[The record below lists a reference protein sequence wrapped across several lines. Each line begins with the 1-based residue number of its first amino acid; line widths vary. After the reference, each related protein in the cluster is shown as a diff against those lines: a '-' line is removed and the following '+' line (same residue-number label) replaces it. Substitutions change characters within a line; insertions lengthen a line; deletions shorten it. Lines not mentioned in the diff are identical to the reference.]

1 MKIIIAGAGE
11 VGTHLAK
18 MLSQEK
24 QDIILMD
31 PNEERLNFTNSSME
45 ILPMVG
51 NPTSIRD
58 LEEAG
63 IRKADLFVSVTP
75 EETTNVAASIL
86 ASKLGA
92 HKTLARINN
101 YEYLLPKNK
110 ELFEKMGIDSMIY
123 PEMLAAKEI
132 VTAVRRPWTR
142 QYWELFGGALILI
155 GVKVRDNSR
164 LVNKHLSE
172 LLNEQKL
179 YHIVAI
185 KRQNETIIPR
195 GTDRIES
202 GDIVF
207 FTTTKSHIEDVR
219 LHAGK
224 RDPEVKKVIIM
235 GGSRIAIRTCQYL
248 PNNIRVKVIETNK
261 EKSHRIAEV
270 VPGNVLII
278 NGDGRDTDLLMQEGI
293 KDAQAFIA
301 LTDNSSTNILACL
314 AAKRAG
320 VFKTIA
326 KIENID
332 YIPLA
337 ESMDIGSVINKTT
350 SLIKKKLVPPSH
362 IYQFLLDADV
372 SNVKCLTFANADVAE
387 LVARP
392 DSKIT
397 RKQVKDLNLPKD
409 LTLGGLIRD
418 GEPMMIKGDTH
429 IQAYDHVVVFCLDTA
444 MRKLEDYF
452 N

>member
-1 MKIIIAGAGE
+1 MKIVIAVAGE
-11 VGTHLAK
+11 VGTHLTK
-18 MLSQEK
+18 MLSQEN

-31 PNEERLNFTNSSME
+31 PNEERLNFSNPSME

-51 NPTSIRD
+51 NPTSLKD

-63 IRKADLFVSVTP
+63 IRKTDLFVSVTP
-75 EETTNVAASIL
+75 EETTNIAACLL
-86 ASKLGA
+86 AHNLGA
-92 HKTLARINN
+92 HRTLARINN

-110 ELFEKMGIDSMIY
+110 ELFEKLGISSMIY

-132 VTAVRRPWTR
+132 VTTIRRPWTR
-142 QYWELFGGALILI
+142 QYWELFGGSLILL

-164 LVNKHLSE
+164 LVNCQLSE
-172 LLNEQKL
+172 LLSEQKL

-185 KRQNETIIPR
+185 KRQNNTIIPR
-195 GTDRIES
+195 GSDHIES
-202 GDIVF
+202 GDILF
-207 FTTTKSHIEDVR
+207 FTTTRSHIEDVR

-224 RDPEVKKVIIM
+224 NNPEVKKVFIR
-235 GGSRIAIRTCQYL
+235 GRSRTALRTCQYW
-248 PNNIRVKVIETNK
+248 PNNIRIKVIELDK
-261 EKSHRIAEV
+261 EKSHRIAER
-270 VPGNVLII
+270 VPSNVLII

-314 AAKRAG
+314 AAKRFG
-320 VFKTIA
+320 VFKTVA

-332 YIPLA
+332 YISLA
-337 ESMDIGSVINKTT
+337 ESMDIGSVINKK
-350 SLIKKKLVPPSH
+350 LIAASH

-392 DSKIT
+392 NSKIT
-397 RKQVKDLNLPKD
+397 RKQVKDLRLPHD
-409 LTLGGLIRD
+409 MTLGGLIRD
-418 GEPMMIKGDTH
+418 GEPMMIKGDTQ

>member
-11 VGTHLAK
+11 VGTYLAK
-18 MLSQEK
+18 TLAQER
-24 QDIILMD
+24 QDIVLMD
-31 PNEERLNFTNSSME
+31 TNEDRLHFPNSNAE
-45 ILPMVG
+45 ILPVVG
-51 NPTSIRD
+51 NPTSLKD
-58 LEEAG
+58 LQEAG
-63 IRKADLFVSVTP
+63 VRKADLFISVTP
-75 EETTNVAASIL
+75 EETTNITACIL
-86 ASKLGA
+86 ASNLGA

-110 ELFEKMGIDSMIY
+110 ELFNKLGIGSMIY

-132 VTAVRRPWTR
+132 VTAVKRPWAR

-155 GVKVRDNSR
+155 GVKIRENSQ
-164 LVNKHLSE
+164 LVNLQLADLLSD
-172 LLNEQKL
+172 QKL

-185 KRQNETIIPR
+185 KRRNETIIPR
-195 GTDRIES
+195 GVDRIEA
-202 GDIVF
+202 GDLVF
-207 FTTTKSHIEDVR
+207 FTTTRVHVKDVQQ
-219 LHAGK
+219 HAGK
-224 RDPEVKKVIIM
+224 KDPEVKKVIIM
-235 GGSRIAIRTCQYL
+235 GGSRIAIRACQYL
-248 PNNIRVKVIETNK
+248 PTNIRVKVIEMDK

-293 KDAQAFIA
+293 QDAQAFVA

-314 AAKRAG
+314 AAKRFG
-320 VFKTIA
+320 VVKTIA
-326 KIENID
+326 KIENLD

-337 ESMDIGSVINKTT
+337 ESMDIGLVINKK
-350 SLIKKKLVPPSH
+350 LIAASH

-372 SNVKCLTFANADVAE
+372 SNVKSLTFANADVAE

-392 DSKIT
+392 NSKIT
-397 RKQVKDLNLPKD
+397 RKQVKDLRLPRD
-409 LTLGGLIRD
+409 MTLGGLIRD
-418 GEPMMIKGDTH
+418 GEPMMIKGDTQ

>member
-63 IRKADLFVSVTP
+63 IRKADLFISVTP

-92 HKTLARINN
+92 RKTLTRINN

-132 VTAVRRPWTR
+132 VTAVKRPWTR

-164 LVNKHLSE
+164 LVNKHLFE

-207 FTTTKSHIEDVR
+207 FTTTKGHIEDVR

-261 EKSHRIAEV
+261 ER
-270 VPGNVLII
+270 
-278 NGDGRDTDLLMQEGI
+278 
-293 KDAQAFIA
+293 
-301 LTDNSSTNILACL
+301 
-314 AAKRAG
+314 
-320 VFKTIA
+320 
-326 KIENID
+326 
-332 YIPLA
+332 
-337 ESMDIGSVINKTT
+337 VI
-350 SLIKKKLVPPSH
+350 V
-362 IYQFLLDADV
+362 
-372 SNVKCLTFANADVAE
+372 
-387 LVARP
+387 
-392 DSKIT
+392 
-397 RKQVKDLNLPKD
+397 
-409 LTLGGLIRD
+409 
-418 GEPMMIKGDTH
+418 
-429 IQAYDHVVVFCLDTA
+429 
-444 MRKLEDYF
+444 
-452 N
+452 

>member
-1 MKIIIAGAGE
+1 MDIVIAGAGE
-11 VGTHLAK
+11 VGTHLAN
-18 MLSQEK
+18 MLSKQEHNIMLI
-24 QDIILMD
+24 DSD
-31 PNEERLNFTNSSME
+31 EEKLELLGNQLDVMS
-45 ILPMVG
+45 IVG
-51 NPTSIRD
+51 SCTSIGALKD
-58 LEEAG
+58 AG
-63 IRKADLFVSVTP
+63 VHKCDLFIAVNHQEDQNINS
-75 EETTNVAASIL
+75 AIL
-86 ASKLGA
+86 AKKLGA
-92 HKTLARINN
+92 KQTIARVNN
-101 YEYLLPKNK
+101 SEYLEDENK
-110 ELFEKMGIDSMIY
+110 EYLKMIGIDSLIY

-337 ESMDIGSVINKTT
+337 ESMDIGSVINKK
-350 SLIKKKLVPPSH
+350 LIAASH

>member
-1 MKIIIAGAGE
+1 MKIIIAGAGN

-18 MLSQEK
+18 LLSREK

-31 PNEERLNFTNSSME
+31 DDEEKLSALSANFDLLTVAASPSSISGLKE
-45 ILPMVG
+45 VG
-51 NPTSIRD
+51 VK
-58 LEEAG
+58 E
-63 IRKADLFVSVTP
+63 ADLFIAVTP
-75 EETTNVAASIL
+75 DESRNMTACMLATN
-86 ASKLGA
+86 LGA
-92 HKTLARINN
+92 KKTVARIDN

-110 ELFEKMGIDSMIY
+110 EFFLKLGVDSLIY

-337 ESMDIGSVINKTT
+337 ESMDIGSVINKK
-350 SLIKKKLVPPSH
+350 LIAASH

>member
-45 ILPMVG
+45 VLPMVG

-63 IRKADLFVSVTP
+63 IRKTDLFVSVTP
-75 EETTNVAASIL
+75 EETTNITSSIL

-92 HKTLARINN
+92 HKTVARINN

-110 ELFEKMGIDSMIY
+110 ELFEKMGINSMIY

-132 VTAVRRPWTR
+132 VTAVKRPWTR

-155 GVKVRDNSR
+155 GVKVRNNSSI
-164 LVNKHLSE
+164 LDKQLSE

-195 GTDRIES
+195 GSDHIET
-202 GDIVF
+202 GDILF
-207 FTTTKSHIEDVR
+207 FTTTKEHIEDVR
-219 LHAGK
+219 IQTGK
-224 RDPEVKKVIIM
+224 IDPEVKKVIIM

-248 PNNIRVKVIETNK
+248 PSNIRVKVIEKDK
-261 EKSHRIAEV
+261 EKSHRIAES

-293 KDAQAFIA
+293 QDAQAFIG
-301 LTDNSSTNILACL
+301 LTENSSTNILACL
-314 AAKRAG
+314 AAKRLG

-326 KIENID
+326 KVENID

-337 ESMDIGSVINKTT
+337 ENMDIGSVINKK
-350 SLIKKKLVPPSH
+350 LIAASN

-372 SNVKCLTFANADVAE
+372 SNVKCLAFANADVAE

-397 RKQVKDLNLPKD
+397 RKEVKELKLPKD
-409 LTLGGLIRD
+409 MTLGGMIRN
-418 GEPMMIKGDTH
+418 GKPMMIKGDTQ

-444 MRKLEDYF
+444 MHKLEDFF

>member
-45 ILPMVG
+45 VLPMVG
-51 NPTSIRD
+51 DPTSIRD

-63 IRKADLFVSVTP
+63 IRKTDLFVSVTP
-75 EETTNVAASIL
+75 EETTNITSSIL

-92 HKTLARINN
+92 HKTVARINN

-110 ELFEKMGIDSMIY
+110 ELFEKMGINSMIY

-132 VTAVRRPWTR
+132 VTAVKRPWTR

-155 GVKVRDNSR
+155 GVKVRNNSSI
-164 LVNKHLSE
+164 LDKQLSE

-195 GTDRIES
+195 GSDHIEA
-202 GDIVF
+202 GDILF
-207 FTTTKSHIEDVR
+207 FTTTKDHIEDVR
-219 LHAGK
+219 IQAGK
-224 RDPEVKKVIIM
+224 INPEVKKVIIM

-248 PNNIRVKVIETNK
+248 PNNIRVKVIEK
-261 EKSHRIAEV
+261 DKDKSHRIAET

-293 KDAQAFIA
+293 QDAQAFIG
-301 LTDNSSTNILACL
+301 LTENSSTNILACL
-314 AAKRAG
+314 AAKRLG

-326 KIENID
+326 KVENID

-337 ESMDIGSVINKTT
+337 ENMDIGSVINKK
-350 SLIKKKLVPPSH
+350 LIAASN

-372 SNVKCLTFANADVAE
+372 SNVKCLAFANADVAE

-397 RKQVKDLNLPKD
+397 RKEVKDLKLPKD
-409 LTLGGLIRD
+409 MTLGGMIRN
-418 GEPMMIKGDTH
+418 GKPMMIKGDTQ

-444 MRKLEDYF
+444 MHKLEDFF

>member
-1 MKIIIAGAGE
+1 MKIVIAGAGE

-31 PNEERLNFTNSSME
+31 PNEERLNFTNSSLE

-51 NPTSIRD
+51 NPTSIQD

-63 IRKADLFVSVTP
+63 IRKADLFVGVTP
-75 EETTNVAASIL
+75 EETTNITACLL

-92 HKTLARINN
+92 HKTMSRINN

-110 ELFEKMGIDSMIY
+110 ELFEKMGISSMIY
-123 PEMLAAKEI
+123 PEMLAAREI
-132 VTAVRRPWTR
+132 VSAVKHPWTR
-142 QYWELFGGALILI
+142 HYWELFGGALILL
-155 GVKVRDNSR
+155 GVKIRDNSR
-164 LVNKHLSE
+164 MVNKHLFE

-195 GTDRIES
+195 GADRIEA

-207 FTTTKSHIEDVR
+207 FTTTKEHLEDVR

-224 RDPEVKKVIIM
+224 RNPEVKKVIII
-235 GGSRIAIRTCQYL
+235 GGSRIAIRTSQYL
-248 PNNIRVKVIETNK
+248 PNNIHVKVIETCK
-261 EKSHRIAEV
+261 EKSYRIAES
-270 VPGNVLII
+270 VPSNVMII
-278 NGDGRDTDLLMQEGI
+278 NGDGRDTELLQQEGI
-293 KDAQAFIA
+293 QDAQAFVA
-301 LTDNSSTNILACL
+301 LTENSSTNILACL

-337 ESMDIGSVINKTT
+337 ENMDISSVINKK
-350 SLIKKKLVPPSH
+350 LIAASH
-362 IYQFLLDADV
+362 IYQLLLDADV

-392 DSKIT
+392 NSKIT

-409 LTLGGLIRD
+409 LTLGGMIRD
-418 GEPMMIKGDTH
+418 GKPMMVKGDTH
-429 IQAYDHVVVFCLDTA
+429 IQANDHVVVFCLDTA